1 MVKLD
6 VAETMEEELVGI
18 ARVGWQVESMTVE
31 TGYGSV
37 HHGSSTDD
45 GMKDKSK

>member
-1 MVKLD
+1 MKLD

-31 TGYGSV
+31 TGYGSFRQ
-37 HHGSSTDD
+37 GSSTDD
-45 GMKDKSK
+45 GMKGKSK